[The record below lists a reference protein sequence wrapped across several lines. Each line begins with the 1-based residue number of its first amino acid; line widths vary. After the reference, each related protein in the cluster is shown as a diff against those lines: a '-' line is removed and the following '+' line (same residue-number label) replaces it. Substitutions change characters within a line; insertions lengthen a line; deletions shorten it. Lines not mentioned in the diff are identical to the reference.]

1 MELFLKR
8 SRRHG
13 NTVALLLPLYLSSS
27 DCLLKWSRRPSPLGV
42 MGRGGIVC
50 LQSFTLWCQAL
61 AATQSSRLYIPT
73 WGVLPE
79 ILFYVE
85 LKPSWL
91 TTIKDPEECEA
102 FNHCDQIFDTGRRA
116 MQSKSNI
123 NFAITQMSEYK
134 KIDRSKCYKRF
145 PTAAAAFGQRLTK
158 WPPTNRQIWPQSVN
172 QRSLVS
178 VHGSIN
184 IRKLDTHTCA
194 RGHVDVVE
202 YKYKARH
209 LIPQGLKPYLHIA
222 TLGINSSIELEV
234 NVWMVAMPD
243 TRADP
248 PFSIHQA
255 LFYLHV
261 GPNEIRIH
269 SRTYVC

>member
-73 WGVLPE
+73 RGVPPE

-91 TTIKDPEECEA
+91 TTIKDSEEWEA

-116 MQSKSNI
+116 VQSKSNI
-123 NFAITQMSEYK
+123 MHKCLNKKKLTGAILLQKVQRQQLLWSAVDQMTTDK
-134 KIDRSKCYKRF
+134 
-145 PTAAAAFGQRLTK
+145 
-158 WPPTNRQIWPQSVN
+158 PPNLASVSQSA
-172 QRSLVS
+172 LPC
-178 VHGSIN
+178 I
-184 IRKLDTHTCA
+184 CA
-194 RGHVDVVE
+194 R
-202 YKYKARH
+202 
-209 LIPQGLKPYLHIA
+209 
-222 TLGINSSIELEV
+222 IN
-234 NVWMVAMPD
+234 
-243 TRADP
+243 
-248 PFSIHQA
+248 
-255 LFYLHV
+255 
-261 GPNEIRIH
+261 
-269 SRTYVC
+269 

>member
-61 AATQSSRLYIPT
+61 AATQNSRLYIPT

-79 ILFYVE
+79 ILFMWNWNQMYHR
-85 LKPSWL
+85 WL

-116 MQSKSNI
+116 VQSKSNI
-123 NFAITQMSEYK
+123 MHKCLNK
-134 KIDRSKCYKRF
+134 KIDPSKCNKRF
-145 PTAAAAFGQRLTK
+145 RTAAAA
-158 WPPTNRQIWPQSVN
+158 
-172 QRSLVS
+172 LVS
-178 VHGSIN
+178 GWPNDHRQTAKSGLSQSISAPLYLCSDQL
-184 IRKLDTHTCA
+184 ISASWTLTHV
-194 RGHVDVVE
+194 HVDMWTLWSISI
-202 YKYKARH
+202 K
-209 LIPQGLKPYLHIA
+209 QGNWSLKPYLHIA

-234 NVWMVAMPD
+234 NVWMVAIPD
-243 TRADP
+243 VRADP

-255 LFYLHV
+255 LFYFYV
-261 GPNEIRIH
+261 GRNKIRIH